1 MQVNHGFVW
10 WNWRKFFFF
19 LCRWIKVL
27 EETGYNRTRFHWCN
41 LSSSIEYQWEIVFRN
56 DLQLDGQEP
65 DGWIPDVVSGSYRCG
80 WSRAVDYRIHWSHD
94 SVLRVF
100 RGESDRAMEVGY
112 PAEEEKGGGELRRQ
126 RERGERGGSPLPKK
140 NSKNHRS
147 GGENWKTFNQSYL
160 DPHVPLE
167 SELLQR
173 HTVLFFL
180 LFLEKYFFRSTMRLY
195 GAEEC
200 RPTHARCCDGSFI
213 SSAVHT
219 QTALSCSQRI
229 SQLHP
234 NQKAQ

>member
-1 MQVNHGFVW
+1 MIEL
-10 WNWRKFFFF
+10 WRLAIQQRK
-19 LCRWIKVL
+19 KK
-27 EETGYNRTRFHWCN
+27 
-41 LSSSIEYQWEIVFRN
+41 
-56 DLQLDGQEP
+56 
-65 DGWIPDVVSGSYRCG
+65 
-80 WSRAVDYRIHWSHD
+80 
-94 SVLRVF
+94 
-100 RGESDRAMEVGY
+100 
-112 PAEEEKGGGELRRQ
+112 EEESLED
-126 RERGERGGSPLPKK
+126 RERGERGVGPLSRKK

-219 QTALSCSQRI
+219 QTALSLSSQSI